1 MVEVIEVDAVG
12 AIVDGDGRGVVVMA
26 TDVLGVLS
34 GLDLDETALAVWT
47 VVLEKRKERRWTL
60 ARVLMVRV
68 ESQDAPRR

>member
-1 MVEVIEVDAVG
+1 MVVIEVDVVG

-26 TDVLGVLS
+26 TDVLGVLL